1 MTKVMVFS
9 DWFAPGYKAG
19 GPIQSLVNLT
29 KNLDQLQFF
38 VVTSDT
44 DHHSTEPYEDVE
56 SNSWITFERHIQV
69 MYLTKDQIN
78 QGVFKNLLEEI
89 QPSTVYLNSMFSP
102 RFTLTPLMTLRSMD
116 WKGTIAVAPRGMLK
130 ESALAEKAWKK
141 KLFLILARWRGYY
154 KMVRWHATNEAEV
167 LEIKK
172 HFGNQ
177 VTAVIADNMPAI
189 PQSNAPVSQKKAG
202 ELRLICVARISPEK
216 GIEEALRF
224 LMGVDWKG
232 NLHIDFI
239 GAKQNESFLRKCE
252 VLASQLQGAHIQ
264 FLGEESPAQL
274 ELRWKE
280 YDGMYLPTRGEN
292 FGHAIAE
299 SLNHG
304 VPVLIS
310 NRTPWKNLG
319 QLGVGWDLPLEIEAF
334 QPILKQ
340 LAAMDSEEH
349 QQMCVNAWKYA
360 CDLHQET
367 DRHQASYELFL

>member
-1 MTKVMVFS
+1 MVFS

-29 KNLDQLQFF
+29 KSLDQLQFF

-78 QGVFKNLLEEI
+78 RGVFKNLLEEI

-102 RFTLTPLMTLRSMD
+102 RFTLTPLMTMRSMD

-177 VTAVIADNMPAI
+177 VTAVIADNMPAM
-189 PQSNAPVSQKKAG
+189 PQSNPPVSQKKPG

-264 FLGEESPAQL
+264 FFGEESPAQL

-340 LAAMDSEEH
+340 LAAMGSEEH